1 MRPVTLETHIS
12 APREQVF
19 DYVADLANRVAF
31 CDHYQRDFRLS
42 RARSKGPGAAARFRI
57 EPPFGGQWV
66 EAAVVEHDP
75 PRRIVEE
82 GGMGRLGRGKLFTI
96 FEFTPQPGGVTRVE
110 LITWTQPVSRI
121 AGLRE
126 ALGTRRWLKGQARIT
141 LERLRRVF
149 EEQRDAPLARVT
161 VAGYEPLKAA
171 RFGA

>member
-12 APREQVF
+12 APREEVF

-31 CDHYQRDFRLS
+31 CDHYQLDFRLA

-82 GGMGRLGRGKLFTI
+82 GGIGRLGRGKLFTV
-96 FEFTPQPGGVTRVE
+96 FDFTPQSGGITRVA
-110 LITWTQPVSRI
+110 LTTWTQPVSR
-121 AGLRE
+121 AAALRE
-126 ALGTRRWLKGQARIT
+126 GLGMRRWARSQARIA

-149 EEQRDAPLARVT
+149 EERRDDPLARAT